1 MSHVLANSLL
11 WPAEKMINLL
21 MQRDSHVEKKLA
33 HFSGKSIEIE
43 SSSPHL
49 QLTIKFYDNRVRLIG
64 FNSELADS
72 STDLKISGDCEQL
85 LQLLLNKEVANFTDP
100 NISVLGDAGLA
111 QELYKTVLLL
121 DVDWPSLLTP
131 LIGHVV
137 TNELHKNGEN
147 VIAWATQIKD
157 TSHINFQDYVKEEL
171 KIFPHPEDLESFRD
185 DIDLLRL
192 RIDRVMARTDL
203 LAEYINEENSQ

>member
-1 MSHVLANSLL
+1 MHNFYA
-11 WPAEKMINLL
+11 
-21 MQRDSHVEKKLA
+21 
-33 HFSGKSIEIE
+33 FY
-43 SSSPHL
+43 L
-49 QLTIKFYDNRVRLIG
+49 QLTIKFYNNKVRLIG

-85 LQLLLNKEVANFTDP
+85 LELVLNKEVANFTGP

-111 QELYKTVLLL
+111 QELYKTVLSL

-137 TNELHKNGEN
+137 TNELHKNGES

>member
-85 LQLLLNKEVANFTDP
+85 LKLLLNKEVANFTGP
-100 NISVLGDAGLA
+100 NISVL
-111 QELYKTVLLL
+111 
-121 DVDWPSLLTP
+121 
-131 LIGHVV
+131 
-137 TNELHKNGEN
+137 
-147 VIAWATQIKD
+147 WATQIKD

-203 LAEYINEENSQ
+203 LAQYINEENSQ

>member
-64 FNSELADS
+64 FNSELTDS

-171 KIFPHPEDLESFRD
+171 KIFPHPEDLENFRD

-192 RIDRVMARTDL
+192 RIDRVMARTHL

>member
-64 FNSELADS
+64 FNSELTDS

>member
-72 STDLKISGDCEQL
+72 STDLKISRDCKQL
-85 LQLLLNKEVANFTDP
+85 LKL
-100 NISVLGDAGLA
+100 
-111 QELYKTVLLL
+111 
-121 DVDWPSLLTP
+121 
-131 LIGHVV
+131 
-137 TNELHKNGEN
+137 
-147 VIAWATQIKD
+147 
-157 TSHINFQDYVKEEL
+157 
-171 KIFPHPEDLESFRD
+171 
-185 DIDLLRL
+185 
-192 RIDRVMARTDL
+192 
-203 LAEYINEENSQ
+203 

>member
-49 QLTIKFYDNRVRLIG
+49 QLTIKFYDNRVSLIG

-72 STDLKISGDCEQL
+72 SIDLKISGDCEKL

-131 LIGHVV
+131 LTGHVV
-137 TNELHKNGEN
+137 TNELHKNGKSA
-147 VIAWATQIKD
+147 IAWATQIKD

-171 KIFPHPEDLESFRD
+171 NIFPHPEDLESFRD

-192 RIDRVMARTDL
+192 RIDRVMARTHL
-203 LAEYINEENSQ
+203 LAEYVNEENSQ